1 VEALARVRFARPTA
15 RRRGL
20 RRVRRRRTPS
30 NAAARDASACGGCF
44 HPQAETSVSV
54 ITDHRMAFK
63 ISTDETVLWDQVR
76 YSGDP
81 TEFAW
86 VLPVRAG
93 AKIELSRDE
102 WIASLDATT
111 KTTVTGPEVFCSGGR
126 ATSTRSG
133 SGGGG
138 CGGGDTLMSF
148 SSAEDGS
155 EQHDQDASSFQ
166 GSGGVEIVSQ
176 SVIGPYQAVTIHS
189 TDGTGMSGWLLSNG
203 FAIPDEVVP
212 VIDAYTAER
221 FDFIALRLRPGQ
233 GTRAMRPVR
242 VVTPGADTTLPLR
255 MVAAGVG
262 EHVGLTLWI
271 IAEGR
276 YHTQNFPDS
285 RVDWSRLAW
294 DPKLGRSNMSD
305 LVADALA
312 SNERRGWIT
321 EAAVRDRGG
330 VGFSVAPSVF
340 QTYESTCVTRAPH
353 TAPCDETALP
363 PADGSPD
370 DAGAPED
377 EDADEDASAGD
388 AGAGADAADASAAPP
403 PEPPPASSC
412 TKLVSGCDGFDDYEV
427 ATRGLHPDDV
437 WITRLRA
444 DLPSTALTTDLRLE
458 AAEQVEDAPRRSTTK
473 FTDPSYDPCAGTSGS
488 SSAAP
493 SGDRSGGCTCRG
505 ARFQGDVGSFALMAF
520 TALGASVIARRRRR

>member
-1 VEALARVRFARPTA
+1 MKAFRLAAAACVTAALALV
-15 RRRGL
+15 
-20 RRVRRRRTPS
+20 S
-30 NAAARDASACGGCF
+30 DARDASACGGCF

-81 TEFAW
+81 TEFVW

-102 WIASLDATT
+102 WIASLDAST
-111 KTTVTGPEVFCSGGR
+111 KTTVTGPEVFCNGAGASPSSG
-126 ATSTRSG
+126 
-133 SGGGG
+133 GGGG
-138 CGGGDTLMSF
+138 CGDATLVSY

-155 EQHDQDASSFQ
+155 RSGGDGASFQ
-166 GSGGVEIVSQ
+166 GSGNVEVVSQ
-176 SVIGPYQAVTIHS
+176 SVIGPYQAVTIRS
-189 TDGTGMSGWLLSNG
+189 TDGTGISGWLSDNG
-203 FAIPDEVVP
+203 FAIPREVIP
-212 VIDAYTAER
+212 VIDAYTSER

-285 RVDWSRLAW
+285 QVDWSRLAW
-294 DPKLGRSNMSD
+294 DPTLGRSNMSS
-305 LVADALA
+305 LVDEALA
-312 SNERRGWIT
+312 SNGRRGWIT
-321 EAAVRDRGG
+321 EAAVRDGG
-330 VGFSVAPSVF
+330 RLGLGGASSVF
-340 QTYESTCVTRAPH
+340 QAYESTCVARSPLEV
-353 TAPCDETALP
+353 PCDETALP
-363 PADGSPD
+363 PADG
-370 DAGAPED
+370 APED
-377 EDADEDASAGD
+377 VAGGTDVAGD
-388 AGAGADAADASAAPP
+388 AGPGEGSGDSGASDPSGDAPA
-403 PEPPPASSC
+403 PPASTC
-412 TKLVSGCDGFDDYEV
+412 TKLVSGCDGFDDYDV

-437 WITRLRA
+437 WVTRLRA

-458 AAEQVEDAPRRSTTK
+458 AAEQVEDSPRRSTTK
-473 FTDPSYDPCAGTSGS
+473 FTDPSFDPCAGATT
-488 SSAAP
+488 P
-493 SGDRSGGCTCRG
+493 DDDGGCACRG
-505 ARFQGDVGSFALMAF
+505 ARFRGDVGSFALMAF